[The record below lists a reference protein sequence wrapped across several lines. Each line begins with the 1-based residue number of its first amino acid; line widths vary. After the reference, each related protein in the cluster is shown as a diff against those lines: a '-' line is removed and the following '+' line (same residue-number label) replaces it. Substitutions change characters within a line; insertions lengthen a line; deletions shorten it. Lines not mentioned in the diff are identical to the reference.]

1 MIRTDVIVTNKI
13 WFRYFK
19 NPETYVK
26 KKISKLNKANI
37 RLFEKN
43 IFSFCLNLSD
53 DKQIKKLNSYF
64 RKKNKT
70 TDILSFPFY
79 KDKNFK
85 ILKKKSKKIYIG
97 DIIINIYKLKKKNRE
112 NFKEYLSNVKD
123 KHQKYVLLGDMLELG
138 AKSQILHESL
148 SPIIN
153 HSKINKLFVH
163 GLLHLF
169 GYKHKKE
176 KDFLRMNKFENQL
189 FRIIN

>member
-79 KDKNFK
+79 KDKNLK
-85 ILKKKSKKIYIG
+85 VLKKKSKKIYIG
-97 DIIINIYKLKKKNRE
+97 DIIINIYKLNKKNRE
-112 NFKEYLSNVKD
+112 NFKED
-123 KHQKYVLLGDMLELG
+123 F
-138 AKSQILHESL
+138 
-148 SPIIN
+148 
-153 HSKINKLFVH
+153 NKLFVH

-189 FRIIN
+189 FKIIN

>member
-97 DIIINIYKLKKKNRE
+97 DIIINI
-112 NFKEYLSNVKD
+112 
-123 KHQKYVLLGDMLELG
+123 
-138 AKSQILHESL
+138 
-148 SPIIN
+148 
-153 HSKINKLFVH
+153 
-163 GLLHLF
+163 
-169 GYKHKKE
+169 
-176 KDFLRMNKFENQL
+176 
-189 FRIIN
+189 